1 MEDKTPEEA
10 FTGVKPEIGHLRIFG
25 CPVYIHEPVEK
36 RTKFEPSG
44 EKGILV
50 GYSETSKAYKIFMPA
65 QRKTTVSRD
74 VKFEDNLAFRKSH
87 ELPAVTEDE
96 EQVASK
102 SDQSS
107 QT

>member
-1 MEDKTPEEA
+1 
-10 FTGVKPEIGHLRIFG
+10 
-25 CPVYIHEPVEK
+25 
-36 RTKFEPSG
+36 
-44 EKGILV
+44 
-50 GYSETSKAYKIFMPA
+50 MPA

>member
-1 MEDKTPEEA
+1 MGDKIHEEA
-10 FTGVKPEIGHLRIFG
+10 FTRVKLEIGHLRIFG

-65 QRKTTVSRD
+65 QQKIVVSQD
-74 VKFEDNLAFRKSH
+74 VKFKENLASRKSH
-87 ELPAVTEDE
+87 ELPPVVEDE
-96 EQVASK
+96 EKVALK
-102 SDQSS
+102 GEQSS
-107 QT
+107 